1 MACVTEALWCSPGL
15 GDHLVPVVSMQ
26 MLGCDIDAFQ
36 KDVNQECL
44 EQLKNEEEA
53 VRAAFL
59 AAQASD

>member
-1 MACVTEALWCSPGL
+1 
-15 GDHLVPVVSMQ
+15 MQ

-44 EQLKNEEEA
+44 EQLKNEEEE